1 MKRFENAVEVIK
13 NNLEDAILEFRVPRP
28 RKAYVLLKPERHRDA
43 ISLLLKNVENT
54 ELSTI
59 SGTDLGNEIEL
70 NYHMACGGTVTLKNR
85 VSREKPVIKTIT
97 DILPGANLYER
108 EVYDLLGVTFEGHP
122 NLKRLMLP
130 EDWPGGEYPLRRDW
144 KPHTNQEGESNSEE
158 PINTESTEE
167 IQDNGSVVNVVMG
180 PQHPVLHEP
189 ERFSFKV
196 DGERIVDVD
205 MRLGYV
211 HRGIEKA
218 AEHMMFFQDV
228 FLVERI
234 CGICNA
240 AHTTCFCQAV
250 EDIGNIETPP
260 RALYL
265 RTIIHELNRIHS
277 HLLLLGVAG
286 HALGF
291 EALFQHVWRDREPV
305 MDIVERITGNRLM
318 SGFNAIGGVRRD
330 IDQKTVEKTQKS
342 LEEVRKR
349 AKFYKTV
356 FEEDATLR
364 LRTEGVGVLSKSDA
378 LKLCVEGPVA
388 RGSAIDVDVRK
399 DDPYAAYEEI
409 PFNVICYKEGDTWA
423 RLMVR
428 AEEVLESL
436 DIIDYALS
444 NLPAGRL
451 RVRVQRKQP
460 EGEAVSRVEAPR
472 GELIHYVKSDGTAYP
487 YRVKVRSPTLAN
499 LVAFPEIIRGAY
511 IADIPAVI
519 GSFDPCFSCT
529 DRMVFLDTQN
539 GRRWLWS
546 LDDVNNSKNRNGVS
560 ADGS

>member
-1 MKRFENAVEVIK
+1 MNKFENAVEVLK
-13 NNLEDAILEFRVPRP
+13 NNLADAIVELKVPRA
-28 RKAYVLLKPERHRDA
+28 RKAYILLKPERHRDA
-43 ISLLLKNVENT
+43 ISLLLKQVEDI
-54 ELSTI
+54 ELTTI
-59 SGTDLGNEIEL
+59 SGVDLGNEIEL
-70 NYHMACGGTVTLKNR
+70 NYHMACEGTVTLKNR
-85 VSREKPVIKTIT
+85 VSREKPVTQTIT

-108 EVYDLLGVTFEGHP
+108 EVFDLLGVAFKGHP
-122 NLKRLMLP
+122 NLERLLLP
-130 EDWPGGEYPLRRDW
+130 DNWPQGSFPLRKDW
-144 KPHTNQEGESNSEE
+144 KPPVNQEIGFSSEE
-158 PINTESTEE
+158 PLQTETAEG
-167 IQDNGSVVNVVMG
+167 DAGSIVNVVVG

-196 DGERIVDVD
+196 DGETVVDVKP
-205 MRLGYV
+205 RLGYV

-218 AEHMMFFQDV
+218 AERMMYFQDV

-240 AHTTCFCQAV
+240 AHTTVFCQAV
-250 EDIGNIETPP
+250 EDIGDIETPP

-277 HLLLLGVAG
+277 HLLLLGVGG
-286 HALGF
+286 HLLGF

-318 SGFNAIGGVRRD
+318 SGFNTIGGVRRD
-330 IDQKTVEKTQKS
+330 IDPSTVEKTLKTVKA
-342 LEEVRKR
+342 VRKR
-349 AKFYKTV
+349 VVFYKNV

-364 LRTEGVGVLSKSDA
+364 LRTEGIGVLSRADA
-378 LKLCVEGPVA
+378 LKLCVVGPVL
-388 RGSAIDVDVRK
+388 RGSGVASDVRK

-409 PFNVICYKEGDTWA
+409 PFNVISYSECDTWA

-444 NLPAGRL
+444 HLPGGRL
-451 RVRVQRKQP
+451 RVRVQRKIP

-472 GELIHYVKSDGTAYP
+472 GELIHYAKSDGTAYP

-499 LVAFPEIIRGAY
+499 LMAFPDIIRGAY
-511 IADIPAVI
+511 IADIPSVL
-519 GSFDPCFSCT
+519 GSLDPCFSCT
-529 DRMVFLDTQN
+529 DRMAFIDTKNGQN
-539 GRRWLWS
+539 WHWS
-546 LDDVNNSKNRNGVS
+546 LDDINNYKNRK
-560 ADGS
+560 ALI

>member
-1 MKRFENAVEVIK
+1 MNKFENAVEVLK
-13 NNLEDAILEFRVPRP
+13 NNLADAIVESNVPKP
-28 RKAYVLLKPERHRDA
+28 RKAYILLKPERHRDA
-43 ISLLLKNVENT
+43 ISLLLKEVEDM

-59 SGTDLGNEIEL
+59 TGVDLGNEIEL
-70 NYHMACGGTVTLKNR
+70 NYHMACGGTITLKNR
-85 VSREKPVIKTIT
+85 VSREKPVTRTIT

-108 EVYDLLGVTFEGHP
+108 EVFDLLGVTFEGHP

-130 EDWPGGEYPLRRDW
+130 ENWPKGNYPLRRDW
-144 KPHTNQEGESNSEE
+144 KPNANLEGGSNSEE
-158 PINTESTEE
+158 ASQTESAAELH
-167 IQDNGSVVNVVMG
+167 DGGSVINVVMG
-180 PQHPVLHEP
+180 PQHPLLHEP
-189 ERFSFKV
+189 ERFTFKV
-196 DGERIVDVD
+196 DGETVVDAE

-218 AEHMMFFQDV
+218 AERMMYFQDV

-240 AHTTCFCQAV
+240 AHTTVFCQAV
-250 EDIGNIETPP
+250 EDIGNIETPR

-265 RTIIHELNRIHS
+265 RTIIHELNRVHS

-286 HALGF
+286 HLVGF
-291 EALFQHVWRDREPV
+291 EALFQHVLRDREPI
-305 MDIVERITGNRLM
+305 MDIIERITGNRLM

-330 IDQKTVEKTQKS
+330 IAPNTVEKALKGV
-342 LEEVRKR
+342 EEVKKR

-378 LKLCVEGPVA
+378 LKLCVEGPVV
-388 RGSAIDVDVRK
+388 RGSGIDVDVRK

-409 PFNVICYKEGDTWA
+409 PFNAICYNEGDCWA

-428 AEEVLESL
+428 VEEVVESL
-436 DIIDYALS
+436 DIIDYALR
-444 NLPAGRL
+444 NLPGGRL

-539 GRRWLWS
+539 GRKWHWS
-546 LDDVNNSKNRNGVS
+546 LDEVNNSKNRNELV
-560 ADGS
+560 